1 MQSDAIKQEKPCFQ
15 LLCQKL
21 KQPTYLIFVKAEV
34 TIDEQLLA
42 CLDYNWS
49 RRLFGYRNPSHAFEK
64 KKVKTT
70 FLSNKYLTWD
80 QERTNCRLLPHFP
93 CFYPKACWPCCPFL
107 CKVTICLL
115 GTWILASENFTFRKW
130 IISILPLAV
139 LLTACLQLIPLERW
153 PRLLQSGRGWPARYP
168 SLHNT
173 AT

>member
-1 MQSDAIKQEKPCFQ
+1 MLSTFAPKTQA
-15 LLCQKL
+15 
-21 KQPTYLIFVKAEV
+21 TYLILVKAEV

-49 RRLFGYRNPSHAFEK
+49 RGLFGYRNPSHAFEK

-93 CFYPKACWPCCPFL
+93 CFYPKACLTANSCPFL

-115 GTWILASENFTFRKW
+115 GTWILASKNFTFCKW
-130 IISILPLAV
+130 IISLLPLAV

-153 PRLLQSGRGWPARYP
+153 PRLLQFGRGWPARYP
-168 SLHNT
+168 SLLHNT

>member
-1 MQSDAIKQEKPCFQ
+1 MLSTFVPKNQA
-15 LLCQKL
+15 
-21 KQPTYLIFVKAEV
+21 TYLILVKAEV

-80 QERTNCRLLPHFP
+80 QEHKDCRILPHFP
-93 CFYPKACWPCCPFL
+93 CFSLKSDNCPFL
-107 CKVTICLL
+107 CKVAICLL
-115 GTWILASENFTFRKW
+115 RTWVLTSLLCKW
-130 IISILPLAV
+130 IFSILPLAV

-168 SLHNT
+168 SLHKT